1 MNRRLPLTTLA
12 VLGALVLGG
21 ALWVVDNKQTHR
33 RLTHQYDQL
42 RAQQLVLDQE
52 WAQLQLEEAALAS
65 HVRVERA
72 ARERWGMIEPA
83 LPVIVSTVPTP

>member
-1 MNRRLPLTTLA
+1 MRPYLSTAILA
-12 VLGALVLGG
+12 ALVLGA

-42 RAQQLVLDQE
+42 RAQQQGLDQE

-72 ARERWGMIEPA
+72 ARERWGMTEPA
-83 LPVIVSTVPTP
+83 LPLIVSTVPAQ